1 MQGRVGQTII
11 YYVVQDSPDEQ
22 SLHCAE
28 LLSYICGE
36 SEAGFIHS
44 PTVTEGVGTPVGW
57 MLTVMAVIAPYILE
71 NHGDL

>member
-1 MQGRVGQTII
+1 MQGRAGQTII
-11 YYVVQDSPDEQ
+11 YYIVQDSPDKQ

-44 PTVTEGVGTPVGW
+44 PAVTEGVGTPVGW
-57 MLTVMAVIAPYILE
+57 MLTESWLLASS
-71 NHGDL
+71 